1 MLGRSGRQMT
11 AERRQFVRL
20 SIGGNAEITAV
31 HGKGSVPT
39 ERAVLVDCSRS
50 GALLRVP
57 ATKRRLLSTKVEP
70 LQAQDSIT
78 CTLRLPPSYAEIE
91 VFAEVVRVSWAGNNE
106 FHNVGVRF
114 FYDAG
119 RRSHTDRAMGDLIQ
133 ALGPQA
139 WSQSSAIM
147 IPLKDRTAAKPKPK
161 TSARVER
168 VSKRVKHASARLEKQ
183 GKGASKRLKKT
194 SARLGRTEGGNGAT
208 NGNGT
213 ANGNG
218 TTKRLKKVSSRL
230 GRIPSLP
237 KAEAPPP
244 APATESERKG
254 KVTLK
259 YHSSSSSQRL
269 PQQPA
274 QQGGPAA
281 VYFGLAGP
289 ESGLY
294 LRGRALLRDGR
305 AVIELPDHFAAAV
318 EPSSL
323 TVHLTPAG
331 ECQGIYTA
339 KRSANRVLVLEFNEG
354 KSDAPFDWLLMGQR
368 RGT

>member
-1 MLGRSGRQMT
+1 MLQS
-11 AERRQFVRL
+11 
-20 SIGGNAEITAV
+20 
-31 HGKGSVPT
+31 
-39 ERAVLVDCSRS
+39 
-50 GALLRVP
+50 
-57 ATKRRLLSTKVEP
+57 KVAP
-70 LQAQDSIT
+70 LQPQDSLT
-78 CTLRLPPSYAEIE
+78 CVLRLPPSYAEIE

-119 RRSHTDRAMGDLIQ
+119 RRSHTDKSMGELIQ
-133 ALGPQA
+133 ALGPAA

-161 TSARVER
+161 PSARVER
-168 VSKRVKHASARLEKQ
+168 VSKRVKQASARLEKQ
-183 GKGASKRLKKT
+183 GKGVSKRLKKT
-194 SARLGRTEGGNGAT
+194 SARLKRTET
-208 NGNGT
+208 GNGT
-213 ANGNG
+213 S
-218 TTKRLKKVSSRL
+218 KRLKKVSSRL

-237 KAEAPPP
+237 PETKTARP
-244 APATESERKG
+244 ASESQRKG

-259 YHSSSSSQRL
+259 YHSSSASQRL
-269 PQQPA
+269 PQQNAGHQKAP
-274 QQGGPAA
+274 GGPAA

-294 LRGRALLRDGR
+294 LRGRAVLKDGR
-305 AVIELPDHFAAAV
+305 ALIELPDHFAAAV

-331 ECQGIYTA
+331 ECQGIYSPR
-339 KRSANRVLVLEFNEG
+339 RSSTRVLVLEFNEG
-354 KSDAPFDWLLMGQR
+354 KSDAPFDWLIMGQR